1 MHLLFILSVILQFIC
16 LVHMV
21 RSGRPY
27 WWLWVI
33 MLGSYLGVAVYFFTQ
48 ILPELQRSPATR
60 RVVRNVQK
68 TINPERDRK
77 RIAAELEVADTVTNR
92 ARLAE
97 ESMTLGDFVG
107 AAQLYEGCLR
117 GQHHTAPDLMS
128 GLARAQFAASDFSA
142 AKATLEALIAANPGF
157 RSPEGHLLFARSLEA
172 LGDSTGALTEYAALA
187 ESFPGEEGRV
197 RYALLLKR
205 TGQLNE
211 AHAVCKRVLQRVKVA
226 PQYYQ
231 RENSEWIEQ
240 ARANLPTDEKQ
251 S

>member
-1 MHLLFILSVILQFIC
+1 MHLLFILSVVLQFIC

-60 RVVRNVQK
+60 RAVRNVQRK
-68 TINPERDRK
+68 LDPERDHK
-77 RIAAELEVADTVTNR
+77 RIAAELEVADTVVNR
-92 ARLAE
+92 SRLAE
-97 ESMTLGDFVG
+97 ESMALGDF
-107 AAQLYEGCLR
+107 AAAASLYEGCLR
-117 GQHHTAPDLMS
+117 GQHQGAPDLMV
-128 GLARAQFAASDFSA
+128 GLARAQFGAADFAA
-142 AKATLEALIAANPGF
+142 AKATLQALIAANPGF

-172 LGDSTGALTEYAALA
+172 LGDSTAALTEYSALA

-205 TGQLNE
+205 TGQLDE

-226 PQYYQ
+226 PRYYQ

-240 ARANLPTDEKQ
+240 ARAQLPPEA
-251 S
+251 